1 MAVLKKLVEPLVENV
16 TDFLNSFSRKVYH
29 GQRDVESSVGVVK
42 DISGREMLV
51 EDATGEY
58 GGINAFESSTDKFPS
73 HYPSDLGTWVSESK
87 NVADY
92 FAGDRGAVYP
102 LKIKLENPKVYDEY
116 EDMEAD
122 LFEAAD
128 TADLVDRLKSEGHD
142 GIQITNSYTD
152 IPELRTD
159 YVVFDAQNI
168 RSVNAKF
175 DPKKASSR
183 NILASTPAAT
193 LTGYGALEA
202 LNGQSSN

>member
-1 MAVLKKLVEPLVENV
+1 
-16 TDFLNSFSRKVYH
+16 
-29 GQRDVESSVGVVK
+29 
-42 DISGREMLV
+42 
-51 EDATGEY
+51 
-58 GGINAFESSTDKFPS
+58 
-73 HYPSDLGTWVSESK
+73 
-87 NVADY
+87 
-92 FAGDRGAVYP
+92 
-102 LKIKLENPKVYDEY
+102 
-116 EDMEAD
+116 MEAD

-202 LNGQSSN
+202 LNGESSN